1 MTTKEWWY
9 IFAILLC
16 IWVLW
21 GCVEEQNCVTTD
33 EIDYYRT
40 EETRYYT
47 ITEPVY
53 KKICR

>member
-1 MTTKEWWY
+1 MTTEEWWY